1 LRELLLAPG
10 TKRSTMTR
18 PADLPR
24 PVPFPTLILA
34 VAAGLIASCV
44 TNAPPKQAPP
54 TPPPQPT
61 VEVDPCADF
70 VAQQN
75 RLEESVASLE
85 AEKRA
90 LEAQVTGLKLQLLEG
105 ETGARELEERQ
116 RELESKLDEAIQEV
130 VRAKSKL
137 RSVETR
143 AEAASN
149 LAEAEIAL
157 KAIEAQAK
165 GGGTDRGLTQAKQLL
180 KRSAE
185 EFKKENYGG
194 ALYLANQ
201 AKGLLRTGEARPA
214 IREKLAV
221 VDGES
226 PFEAPMPLR
235 LTRDGNLRDGPG
247 LEFKVLATLPSGTRL
262 VGLSRK
268 DQWVRVRD
276 EKGAAGWVFKTLVA
290 AP

>member
-1 LRELLLAPG
+1 
-10 TKRSTMTR
+10 MNR

-34 VAAGLIASCV
+34 VAVGLIASCA
-44 TNAPPKQAPP
+44 TNAPPKPAPP
-54 TPPPQPT
+54 TPPPEPT
-61 VEVDPCADF
+61 VEVDPCADL
-70 VAQQN
+70 VAQQK
-75 RLEESVASLE
+75 RLEESVASLD

-105 ETGARELEERQ
+105 EAGARELEDRQ
-116 RELESKLDEAIQEV
+116 RELELKLDEAIQEV

-165 GGGTDRGLTQAKQLL
+165 GGGADRGLTQAKQLL
-180 KRSAE
+180 KSSAE

-201 AKGLLRTGEARPA
+201 AKGLLRTGEARPST
-214 IREKLAV
+214 REKLAV

-247 LEFKVLATLPSGTRL
+247 LEFRVLATLPSGTRL
-262 VGLSRK
+262 IGLSRK

-276 EKGAAGWVFKTLVA
+276 EKGVAGWVFKALVA

>member
-1 LRELLLAPG
+1 
-10 TKRSTMTR
+10 MTR
-18 PADLPR
+18 PAALPR
-24 PVPFPTLILA
+24 HVPIPTLILA
-34 VAAGLIASCV
+34 VAAGLAASCL
-44 TNAPPKQAPP
+44 TKAPQKPTPP
-54 TPPPQPT
+54 TPPPEPT
-61 VEVDPCADF
+61 VEVDPCADL
-70 VAQQN
+70 VAQQK
-75 RLEESVASLE
+75 RLEESVASLD

-90 LEAQVTGLKLQLLEG
+90 LEGQLTDLKLQLLEKEAG
-105 ETGARELEERQ
+105 GRELEERQ
-116 RELESKLDEAIQEV
+116 RAVETKLDEAIQEV

-137 RSVETR
+137 RSLETR

-157 KAIEAQAK
+157 KATEAQAK
-165 GGGTDRGLTQAKQLL
+165 GGGANRDLSQAKQLL

-185 EFKKENYGG
+185 EFKNENYGG

-201 AKGLLRTGEARPA
+201 AKGLLRPGEARPA
-214 IREKLAV
+214 TREKLTPVA
-221 VDGES
+221 GES

-235 LTRDGNLRDGPG
+235 LTRDGNLREGPG

-276 EKGAAGWVFKTLVA
+276 EKGVAGWVFEALVSA
-290 AP
+290 H

>member
-1 LRELLLAPG
+1 MNRRTRLRRHVL
-10 TKRSTMTR
+10 
-18 PADLPR
+18 
-24 PVPFPTLILA
+24 FPTLILA
-34 VAAGLIASCV
+34 VAAGLIASCA
-44 TNAPPKQAPP
+44 TNPPPKPVRPAPPPEPA
-54 TPPPQPT
+54 
-61 VEVDPCADF
+61 VAIDPCAELI
-70 VAQQN
+70 VQQKT
-75 RLEESVASLE
+75 LQESVASLD

-90 LEAQVTGLKLQLLEG
+90 LEAQVTALKLQHLEG
-105 ETGARELEERQ
+105 EAGARELEERQ
-116 RELESKLDEAIQEV
+116 RALEAKLDEAIQEV

-165 GGGTDRGLTQAKQLL
+165 GDSANRSLTQARQLL

-194 ALYLANQ
+194 ALYLADQ
-201 AKGLLRTGEARPA
+201 AKGLLRTGEARTA
-214 IREKLAV
+214 NRERLTV

-235 LTRDGNLRDGPG
+235 LTKDSNLRDGPG

-276 EKGAAGWVFKTLVA
+276 EKGVAGWVFKALVA
-290 AP
+290 EP

>member
-1 LRELLLAPG
+1 
-10 TKRSTMTR
+10 MTR

-24 PVPFPTLILA
+24 PAPIPTLILA
-34 VAAGLIASCV
+34 IAAALTASCL
-44 TNAPPKQAPP
+44 TKAPPKPAPP
-54 TPPPQPT
+54 TPPPEPT
-61 VEVDPCADF
+61 VEVDPCADL
-70 VAQQN
+70 VAQQK
-75 RLEESVASLE
+75 RLEESVASLD

-90 LEAQVTGLKLQLLEG
+90 LEGQATGLKLQLLEK
-105 ETGARELEERQ
+105 EAGARELEERQ
-116 RELESKLDEAIQEV
+116 RAVETKLDEAIQEV

-137 RSVETR
+137 RSLETR

-157 KAIEAQAK
+157 KAIEAQGK
-165 GGGTDRGLTQAKQLL
+165 GGGADRDLSQAKQLL

-185 EFKKENYGG
+185 EFKNENYGG

-201 AKGLLRTGEARPA
+201 AKGLLRPGEARPA
-214 IREKLAV
+214 TREKLTAV
-221 VDGES
+221 AGES

-235 LTRDGNLRDGPG
+235 LTKDGNLREGPG

-276 EKGAAGWVFKTLVA
+276 EKGVAGWVFEALVSA
-290 AP
+290 H

>member
-1 LRELLLAPG
+1 M
-10 TKRSTMTR
+10 KRS
-18 PADLPR
+18 ADLPR
-24 PVPFPTLILA
+24 SVPFPTLIMVVA
-34 VAAGLIASCV
+34 VGLIASCV
-44 TNAPPKQAPP
+44 TNAPPKPARPAPVPEP
-54 TPPPQPT
+54 TA
-61 VEVDPCADF
+61 EIDPCAELLT
-70 VAQQN
+70 QQKT
-75 RLEESVASLE
+75 LEENVANLDG
-85 AEKRA
+85 EKRA
-90 LEAQVTGLKLQLLEG
+90 LEAQVTGLKLQLLE
-105 ETGARELEERQ
+105 EQAGARELEERQ
-116 RELESKLDEAIQEV
+116 RQLEAKLDEAIQEV

-165 GGGTDRGLTQAKQLL
+165 GDGANRGLPQARQLL

-194 ALYLANQ
+194 ALYLADQ
-201 AKGLLRTGEARPA
+201 AKGLLRSGETRAA
-214 IREKLAV
+214 NRERLAV
-221 VDGES
+221 VEGES

-235 LTRDGNLRDGPG
+235 LTKDGNLREGPG

-276 EKGAAGWVFKTLVA
+276 EKGVAGWVFKALVA